1 MRIGPP
7 ENSPPSMV
15 RCILVLL
22 AATSA
27 ASLVLTPAVRAP
39 RSRIARMQFD
49 DEGGMVKE
57 IEEGGMSLEQ
67 VAASY
72 GQARHQMMRRHPI
85 VR

>member
-1 MRIGPP
+1 
-7 ENSPPSMV
+7 MV

-72 GQARHQMMRRHPI
+72 GQARRTDMTDHYRATDPLWSAT
-85 VR
+85 

>member
-1 MRIGPP
+1 
-7 ENSPPSMV
+7 MV

-39 RSRIARMQFD
+39 RSRMARMQFD

-57 IEEGGMSLEQ
+57 IEEAIPPNKPSDGRYKGKGKSSG
-67 VAASY
+67 A
-72 GQARHQMMRRHPI
+72 
-85 VR
+85 